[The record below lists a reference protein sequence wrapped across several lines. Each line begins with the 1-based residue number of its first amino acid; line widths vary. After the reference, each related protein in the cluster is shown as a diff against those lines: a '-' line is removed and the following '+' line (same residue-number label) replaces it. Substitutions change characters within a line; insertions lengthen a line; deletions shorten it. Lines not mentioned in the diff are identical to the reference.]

1 MCPGWVMCDR
11 PVHACFPDR
20 ICVKKLAHKY
30 RIPANIGFIGMICCH
45 RRIPIVYEVLAFSFV
60 FLGFLVDV
68 FVVLS
73 RTVRWRLICPVPGIL
88 SRLFF
93 GVLCLKTCAHII
105 CISVQ

>member
-20 ICVKKLAHKY
+20 ICVKKLTHKY
-30 RIPANIGFIGMICCH
+30 RIPATIGFIGMIYCH
-45 RRIPIVYEVLAFSFV
+45 RRIPIVYEVLVFSFV

-93 GVLCLKTCAHII
+93 GVLCL
-105 CISVQ
+105 